1 VDDVHV
7 DWFGDEVEAIT
18 TTAGR
23 RGLKLAM
30 EHLLGV
36 STERVPI
43 EEGTLMRSGKAG
55 VDEAELIG
63 MVTYSA
69 RNDRD
74 NYDYAVRQHEDLTL
88 RHADG
93 RTRSSSKS
101 RSSRKRTRWRGSW
114 PSRSAPP
121 TGSEGRR

>member
-1 VDDVHV
+1 MHV
-7 DWFGDEVEAIT
+7 DWFGAEVETIT
-18 TTAGR
+18 TAAGR

-55 VDEAELIG
+55 VDDTELIG

-69 RNDRD
+69 RNDVD
-74 NYDYAVRQHEDLTL
+74 DYDYAVRQHEDLTL
-88 RHADG
+88 QHAPG
-93 RTRSSSKS
+93 RTAKFLEEPLLEEADTLARIVAESIRAANQK
-101 RSSRKRTRWRGSW
+101 
-114 PSRSAPP
+114 
-121 TGSEGRR
+121 

>member
-1 VDDVHV
+1 MDEVHV
-7 DWFGDEVEAIT
+7 DWFGDKVDTIVTSA
-18 TTAGR
+18 AR

-69 RNDRD
+69 RNDKD
-74 NYDYAVRQHEDLTL
+74 GYDYAVRQHEDLTL
-88 RHADG
+88 RHAAG
-93 RTRSSSKS
+93 RTAKFLE
-101 RSSRKRTRWRGSW
+101 
-114 PSRSAPP
+114 APLLEEKD
-121 TGSEGRR
+121 TMAKIVAETIRRASQG

>member
-1 VDDVHV
+1 MDNVHV
-7 DWFGDEVEAIT
+7 DWFGDKVETIT
-18 TTAGR
+18 TTAAR

-43 EEGTLMRSGKAG
+43 EEGTLMRSGKSG
-55 VDEAELIG
+55 VDDTELIG

-74 NYDYAVRQHEDLTL
+74 GYDYAVRQHEDLTL

-93 RTRSSSKS
+93 RTAKFLEEPLLEEADTMARIVAQSIRAANQK
-101 RSSRKRTRWRGSW
+101 
-114 PSRSAPP
+114 
-121 TGSEGRR
+121 